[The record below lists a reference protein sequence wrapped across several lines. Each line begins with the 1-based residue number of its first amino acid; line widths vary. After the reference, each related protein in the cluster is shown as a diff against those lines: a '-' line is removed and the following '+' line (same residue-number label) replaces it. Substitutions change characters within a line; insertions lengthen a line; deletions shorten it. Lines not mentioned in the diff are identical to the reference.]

1 MEIFAVIFANNKLF
15 KIKIDKI
22 MLKMNYVTRRL
33 GRLIILLIEKYIL
46 VKSK

>member
-22 MLKMNYVTRRL
+22 ILKMNYVVRKL
-33 GRLIILLIEKYIL
+33 GRLIILSNWKVDI
-46 VKSK
+46 SKI